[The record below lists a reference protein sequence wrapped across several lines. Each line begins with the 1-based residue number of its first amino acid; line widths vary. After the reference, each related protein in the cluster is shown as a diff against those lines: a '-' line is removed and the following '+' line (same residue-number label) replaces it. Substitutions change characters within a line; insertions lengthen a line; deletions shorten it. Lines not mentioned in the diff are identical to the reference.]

1 MPWHPDIPD
10 LPLDKPKIIEDLEQ
24 MDPAIRNSM
33 PPAEMDEIIE
43 SIAYDVAK
51 AYKKK
56 FPKGS
61 IEECFNFVSIALRV
75 TGSALG
81 GKIGLSMVASCDT
94 VAETACRF
102 FYEDNKLT

>member
-33 PPAEMDEIIE
+33 PPAEIDETIE
-43 SIAYDVAK
+43 SIAYDVAE
-51 AYKKK
+51 AYKEK
-56 FPKGS
+56 FPNGTT
-61 IEECFNFVSIALRV
+61 EECLNFVSIALRV

-81 GKIGLSMVASCDT
+81 GKIGLSMIASCDT
-94 VAETACRF
+94 TAETACRF
-102 FYEDNKLT
+102 FYEDTEKT